1 MANGEV
7 RKARKE
13 VKEARVKKKVDKKVA
28 KAKLKKAFKNAIGD
42 KVGVAKAK
50 RKLKKTQ
57 LKGAKKLLK
66 KTSMY
71 GEDAGKRVGMD
82 LSKSNFEKLLKSRA
96 LKKNEAKAAGTSVRK
111 KTKAHVKQVN
121 LHNKNAGNPGRVKRN
136 RLTGKVVPKKTK

>member
-13 VKEARVKKKVDKKVA
+13 VKEAKVKKKVDKKVA

-57 LKGAKKLLK
+57 LKGAKKLVK

-82 LSKSNFEKLLKSRA
+82 LNKSNFKL
-96 LKKNEAKAAGTSVRK
+96 
-111 KTKAHVKQVN
+111 N
-121 LHNKNAGNPGRVKRN
+121 LPSSLVFTFWPLIVISEFLFPGVS
-136 RLTGKVVPKKTK
+136 PEISI

>member
-57 LKGAKKLLK
+57 LKGAKKLVK
-66 KTSMY
+66 KTSMN
-71 GEDAGKRVGMD
+71 DKSAAKRVGMD
-82 LSKSNFEKLLKSRA
+82 FNKSNFEKLLKSRA
-96 LKKNEAKAAGTSVRK
+96 NKKNIVKADVK
-111 KTKAHVKQVN
+111 QKLIHKTKTQTIREELKE
-121 LHNKNAGNPGRVKRN
+121 
-136 RLTGKVVPKKTK
+136 TD